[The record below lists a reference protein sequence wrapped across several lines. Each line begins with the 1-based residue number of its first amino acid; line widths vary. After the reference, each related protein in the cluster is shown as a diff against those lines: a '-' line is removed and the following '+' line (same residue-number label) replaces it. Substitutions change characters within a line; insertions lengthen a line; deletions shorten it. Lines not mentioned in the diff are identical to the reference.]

1 MFQAYNMIDSHLDG
15 SAVGKVG
22 ALDVETLGVVAV
34 GVDLA
39 AIAGG
44 RGCARGR
51 ATISISIRLM
61 LA

>member
-1 MFQAYNMIDSHLDG
+1 MIGSHLDG

-51 ATISISIRLM
+51 ATIPISIRPM
-61 LA
+61 